1 MDANYV
7 ILAAGQEVCVVV
19 EQDCTTFRPLIFK
32 SGEVSDRITCSSNM
46 TPETFFRHVERL
58 RAAQK
63 EYFRTRSSEALR
75 TSKRLEREVDAEIE
89 RVNKILNERRNP
101 LLNFNNPNHEQR
113 D

>member
-19 EQDCTTFRPLIFK
+19 EQDCPTFRPLIFK
-32 SGEVSDRITCSSNM
+32 SGEVPDRNTRTADMS
-46 TPETFFRHVERL
+46 PESFFRHVERL

-63 EYFRTRSSEALR
+63 EYFRTRSSSLR
-75 TSKRLEREVDAEIE
+75 DSKRLERELDAEID
-89 RVNKILNERRNP
+89 RVNQILNERRNP
-101 LLNFNNPNHEQR
+101 RLNFNSQNHEQR